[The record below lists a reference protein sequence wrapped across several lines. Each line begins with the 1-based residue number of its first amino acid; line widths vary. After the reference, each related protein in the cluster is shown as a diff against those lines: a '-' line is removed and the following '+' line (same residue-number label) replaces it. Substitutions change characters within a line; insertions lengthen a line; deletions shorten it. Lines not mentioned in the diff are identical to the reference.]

1 MARKKPPAHELS
13 KECCGRTDGANS
25 QMGDFDPSRL
35 AFQLV
40 ADFHYL
46 VIAPLTGLCTDVS
59 LRCIIYAKNN
69 LAPKETMPPGIQ
81 LKGTPPFEHL
91 EVDFTEVKSCRGYK
105 YLLVMVCTFTRWVE
119 AYPTKTEAK
128 EVARCML
135 RDIIPRFGFPLSI
148 GSDNGPAF
156 VAELLQ
162 LVCKET
168 IYSIDVTKL
177 RNG

>member
-1 MARKKPPAHELS
+1 M
-13 KECCGRTDGANS
+13 
-25 QMGDFDPSRL
+25 
-35 AFQLV
+35 
-40 ADFHYL
+40 
-46 VIAPLTGLCTDVS
+46 
-59 LRCIIYAKNN
+59 
-69 LAPKETMPPGIQ
+69 
-81 LKGTPPFEHL
+81 
-91 EVDFTEVKSCRGYK
+91 
-105 YLLVMVCTFTRWVE
+105 E

-168 IYSIDVTKL
+168 IYSIEVTKL